1 MLFEYRSNG
10 RKLMIYL
17 FFQEIT
23 KKKDK
28 LIRYCISKAINITGV
43 QIICLNSPTLLKN
56 KSKYLNNDQEKK
68 ENKGD
73 RGAAFQI
80 PSFYET
86 LNYDEIYENSYV
98 EEC

>member
-28 LIRYCISKAINITGV
+28 IIRYCISKAINLTGV

-73 RGAAFQI
+73 RRAAFQI
-80 PSFYET
+80 SRF
-86 LNYDEIYENSYV
+86 L
-98 EEC
+98 